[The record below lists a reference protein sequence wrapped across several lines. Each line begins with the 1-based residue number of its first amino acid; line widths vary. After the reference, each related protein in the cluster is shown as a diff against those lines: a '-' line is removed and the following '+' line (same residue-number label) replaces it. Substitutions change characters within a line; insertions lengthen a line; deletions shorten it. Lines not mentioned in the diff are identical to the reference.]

1 MQQSEVELFWQAIC
15 AKSGINKPWGAL
27 HHQEQ
32 MMVLQAINML
42 LSVLHN

>member
-1 MQQSEVELFWQAIC
+1 MQQSEVEQFWQAIC
-15 AKSGINKPWGAL
+15 AKSGINKPWGTMHA
-27 HHQEQ
+27 QEQ